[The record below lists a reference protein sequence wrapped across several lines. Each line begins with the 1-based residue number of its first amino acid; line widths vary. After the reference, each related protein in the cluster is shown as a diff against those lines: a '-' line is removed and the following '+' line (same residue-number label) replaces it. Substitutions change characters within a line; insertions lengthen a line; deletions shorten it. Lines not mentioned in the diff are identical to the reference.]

1 MSMKFRVQ
9 GEGKI
14 DLAEE
19 LIEEFIPNARTVVR
33 EASDILLAETKR
45 LIAAY
50 GRGPAPPGSTPGTE
64 TGNLLKLTKRGSVRM
79 GRDKTSVSGAVLWP
93 PHAHLVEYGHTNVDG
108 TRTLPRPFIRPAL
121 DAAEP
126 KIQRLFEE
134 RL

>member
-1 MSMKFRVQ
+1 MSMNFRIR

-19 LIEEFIPNARTVVR
+19 LMDEFIPNARVVVR
-33 EASDILLAETKR
+33 DASDILLAETKR
-45 LIAAY
+45 IIAAY

-64 TGNLLKLTKRGSVRM
+64 TGNLLRMTKRGSVRM
-79 GRDKTSVSGAVLWP
+79 GRDRASVSGAVLYP
-93 PHAHLVEYGHTNVDG
+93 PHSHLVEYGHTNVDG

-121 DAAEP
+121 EAAEP
-126 KIQRLFEE
+126 QIQQLFEE